1 MAALT
6 TATQPEAVNHLIE
19 EYAARHADATKSG
32 IELARSALDGG
43 YAAIAAHLLDVPIE
57 NIERV
62 DGKRPSR

>member
-1 MAALT
+1 
-6 TATQPEAVNHLIE
+6 VIE
-19 EYAARHADATKSG
+19 EYAARHADAIKSG